1 MPFVIN
7 HVIIQSDIRGDRM
20 TSLSAH
26 LNDKELYQIDRDEV
40 DFYKDLVI
48 DVPLQKLIDK
58 ASQKRNDYWGDV
70 ITYSRKVF
78 VPLTNMC
85 RDTCSYCTFVK
96 HPDDPEAKIMSPQEV
111 LSAAREGEKKGCKEL
126 LFSMGEK
133 PENRYLKP
141 RKALEALG
149 YKTMTDY
156 LTDMCKLVI
165 ANTSLLPHVNTGTLN
180 EYEFMKLKNVS
191 ASMGMMLETTSKRL
205 TKKGGPHYACPDKVP
220 IQRIR
225 TLITAGYCKVP
236 FTTGILIGIG
246 ETLEE
251 RIEAL
256 LLLEKINKRYGH
268 IQEVIVQNFQRKPD
282 ILMSEHAEPTLE
294 EMLQTIAL
302 ARIILSPSISIQA
315 PPNLEKKH
323 IEYIHAG
330 INDWGGISPVTKDFI
345 NPQHP
350 WPNINLLETMVSKV
364 GFRLI
369 ERLTVYPKFNTPHFL
384 SSAIREHMAR
394 NVANF
399 YQNDEFKEL
408 VTA

>member
-1 MPFVIN
+1 
-7 HVIIQSDIRGDRM
+7 M
-20 TSLSAH
+20 TSLSTH
-26 LNDKELYQIDRDEV
+26 LTDKELYQIDRNEV
-40 DFYKDLVI
+40 DFYKHLVL

-58 ASQKRNDYWGDV
+58 ASQKRNNHWGNV

-111 LSAAREGEKKGCKEL
+111 LSAAQEGEEKGCKEL

-133 PENRYLKP
+133 PENRYAKP

-156 LTDMCKLVI
+156 LTDMCKLVTEK
-165 ANTSLLPHVNTGTLN
+165 TSLLPHVNAGTLN

-205 TKKGGPHYACPDKVP
+205 TKRGGPHYACPDKVP

-282 ILMSEHAEPTLE
+282 IHMSGHPEPTLE
-294 EMLQTIAL
+294 DMLQTIAI

-323 IEYIHAG
+323 IEYVYAG

-350 WPNINLLETMVSKV
+350 WPNINLLETMITKI

-369 ERLTVYPKFNTPHFL
+369 ERLTVYSKFNTPHFL
-384 SSAIREHMAR
+384 SAKIREHMAR

-399 YQNDEFKEL
+399 YLNDDLKEL

>member
-1 MPFVIN
+1 MKGLSRHP
-7 HVIIQSDIRGDRM
+7 GDR
-20 TSLSAH
+20 
-26 LNDKELYQIDRDEV
+26 ELYQVDGDEV
-40 DFYKDLVI
+40 AFYKQLVL
-48 DVPLQKLIDK
+48 DVPLQELMEK
-58 ASQKRNDYWGDV
+58 ASQKRTDHWGEV

-96 HPDDPEAKIMSPQEV
+96 HPDNPKAKIMSPQEV
-111 LSAAREGEKKGCKEL
+111 LTAALEGEKQGCKEL
-126 LFSMGEK
+126 LFSLGEK
-133 PENRYLKP
+133 PERRYAKP

-149 YKTMTDY
+149 YKTMTGY
-156 LTDMCKLVI
+156 LSDMCKLVI
-165 ANTSLLPHVNTGTLN
+165 ANTSLLPHVNTGTLS
-180 EYEFMKLKNVS
+180 EYEFMQLKNAS

-256 LLLEKINKRYGH
+256 LLLEKINKKYGH
-268 IQEVIVQNFQRKPD
+268 IQEVIIQNFQKKPD
-282 ILMSEHAEPTLE
+282 IIMSMHPEPTLKD
-294 EMLQTIAL
+294 MLQTIAL
-302 ARIILSPSISIQA
+302 ARIILDPSISLQA

-323 IEYIHAG
+323 IEYLCAG

-350 WPNINLLETMVSKV
+350 WPNINLLDTIVKKM

-369 ERLTVYPKFNTPHFL
+369 ERLTVYPKFNTPDFL
-384 SSAIREHMAR
+384 SATIREHMAR
-394 NVANF
+394 NTAYF
-399 YQNDEFKEL
+399 YPKDDFKEL